1 MLRASTPKF
10 CISGVNNSFYHAP
23 PPHPIREQVERYNNN
38 SSLELPHYV
47 YISIRLKYS
56 LQKFGF
62 VYVNYVNE
70 RKNSRTKSSQ
80 TKKKKLIRAKNIL
93 KPYALNIAYWH
104 WILYDL
110 GSAEWLR
117 DTIQSLNP
125 SIEILAE
132 R

>member
-1 MLRASTPKF
+1 MNAKTP
-10 CISGVNNSFYHAP
+10 GQN
-23 PPHPIREQVERYNNN
+23 
-38 SSLELPHYV
+38 
-47 YISIRLKYS
+47 RLK
-56 LQKFGF
+56 QK
-62 VYVNYVNE
+62 
-70 RKNSRTKSSQ
+70 KTL
-80 TKKKKLIRAKNIL
+80 TRAKNIL

-104 WILYDL
+104 RILYDL